1 MRKGLN
7 LKREGLFG
15 NTYIDMKRYYTGL
28 VFIFMWL
35 FIELLAMGGFIW
47 ECVDRGGFIIFAF
60 ITSVLLPLGVEIM
73 LIIIFGSYIT
83 IDENSIRKYLFR
95 VLLRK
100 YSWTDIR
107 EVRQTGVYVYISLVE
122 LTGSLKE
129 WDKKKYICLLNT
141 DRLWNALKKNAPNS
155 IIINKQ

>member
-1 MRKGLN
+1 MAIYRIAC
-7 LKREGLFG
+7 
-15 NTYIDMKRYYTGL
+15 Y
-28 VFIFMWL
+28 
-35 FIELLAMGGFIW
+35 GGFIW

-60 ITSVLLPLGVEIM
+60 ITSVLIPLGVEIM

-107 EVRQTGVYVYISLVE
+107 EVRQTGVFIYISLVE

-129 WDKKKYICLLNT
+129 WDKKNIFVC
-141 DRLWNALKKNAPNS
+141 
-155 IIINKQ
+155 